1 MHKPQNNYLTFS
13 KEKYESAVESGVLIS
28 DADKKKIRG
37 QHGKVISVSDHI
49 TTIKPGDGIIYDQHN
64 AFEVMVYGELVSCCR
79 LQDVILVK

>member
-13 KEKYESAVESGVLIS
+13 KEKYESEVKSGTILT

-37 QHGKVISVSDHI
+37 QHGKVISVSEHI

-64 AFEVMVYGELVSCCR
+64 EFEVMVEGELVSCCR